1 MQLHKIFA
9 NITRFTI
16 YLLSNKIDHNSYTK
30 LNLKWCRNL
39 FTPFCIHIFRI
50 LQIESIYSS
59 CIKKFDKVDRLSWFA
74 KWFLLLFANHW
85 MTFRWKNKDH
95 TFCQHFSLVKAQIA
109 LNIDSLFLER
119 QAPLAVDWQTY
130 VKVKG
135 KSKYFLIRE
144 IQMEMPHR

>member
-50 LQIESIYSS
+50 PQIESIYSS
-59 CIKKFDKVDRLSWFA
+59 CIRKFDKVDRLSWFA

-109 LNIDSLFLER
+109 LNIDSLFFGVTSSIR
-119 QAPLAVDWQTY
+119 NWLANVR
-130 VKVKG
+130 KG
-135 KSKYFLIRE
+135 ESNIKIFFDSRISNGDAT
-144 IQMEMPHR
+144 